1 MKVNTNSAVMTP
13 AHPHNCQMQLMA
25 VLETQPDLVFDQLP
39 DPIDKLHE
47 HRPKAR
53 YPTKL
58 IA

>member
-53 YPTKL
+53 
-58 IA
+58 